1 MFEEI
6 RDWEMQRL
14 GKITA
19 SEMHKLMQ
27 SGKGK
32 WDYFSKTALR
42 YIDDKIAEL
51 ITGQPVRDL
60 TGIYAIEHG
69 NAHEAEAISYLE
81 HIIGIP
87 VEPFGGQNNKFFH
100 LNQFSGGSPDAL
112 TEFHLCEIKCPYNSS
127 VHVQN
132 LIASFKGESNEWMKE
147 NRKEH
152 YIQMQMNM
160 MCTKRDKGLYVSY
173 DPMPIDEDH
182 RMAIIEVQID
192 NELCVEIEERIF
204 KAAEII
210 SNALEVLAKKPS
222 ILISHHD
229 KEVHAAIVQ

>member
-1 MFEEI
+1 MFQEI
-6 RDWEMQRL
+6 QDWQAARL

-19 SEMHKLMQ
+19 SELHRLMA
-27 SGKGK
+27 SGKK
-32 WDYFSKTALR
+32 KDEYFGKTALS
-42 YIDDKIAEL
+42 YIDEKISEL
-51 ITGQPVRDL
+51 LTGQPVKDL
-60 TGIYAIEHG
+60 SGLNAIEWG

-81 HIIGIP
+81 QLIGIP
-87 VEPFGGQNNKFFH
+87 VEPFGGQNNKFFP

-112 TEFHLCEIKCPYNSS
+112 TEFHLVENKCPYNSS
-127 VHVQN
+127 VHIQN
-132 LIASFKGESNEWMKE
+132 LIASYNGEGSTWMKE
-147 NRKEH
+147 YRKEH

-173 DPMPIDEDH
+173 DPRPIDEDH

-222 ILISHHD
+222 ILIAHHD
-229 KEVHAAIVQ
+229 KEVHATMVQ